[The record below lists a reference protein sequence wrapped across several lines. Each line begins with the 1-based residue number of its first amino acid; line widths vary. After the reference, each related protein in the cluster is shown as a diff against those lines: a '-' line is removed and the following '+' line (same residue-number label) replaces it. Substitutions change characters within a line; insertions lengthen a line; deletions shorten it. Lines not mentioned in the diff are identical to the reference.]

1 MTSTVRWIVAAVAVA
16 LVVCLVVWARGEDH
30 HRGDEV
36 GSYAPVTIG

>member
-1 MTSTVRWIVAAVAVA
+1 MTETMRWIVAAVAVA

-36 GSYAPVTIG
+36 GSLAAVTLR